1 MSLKSFIQ
9 HPEVRERLKVLRP
22 KLSRQI
28 GAPIQA
34 HPRTKHWTLVG
45 TAFDYLLRFELQRRV
60 PEVVQRAWVAEKALT
75 LVVSDDLLEGRGKS
89 LDESIAKT
97 GQDRE
102 EIACGIERILGS
114 AKRTLSRYLEMQQP
128 ARSDQIQ
135 LAEHAIGLAK
145 LDLVCRAGLVDYI
158 FDDPDPEDA
167 EDLADLLAI
176 VPYDQFVNGQQ
187 LYFNPTFGESSRL
200 VGGADADLIIG
211 DLLVDLKTTKKSGM
225 DPGSLDQI
233 LGYFLLARNQRAID
247 PSFPEINHLG
257 LYFCRQG
264 KLWTLSASD
273 WTTQPGF
280 QETEKWFFSKATELK
295 IGFHVTIAPKDDN
308 H

>member
-1 MSLKSFIQ
+1 MSLKVFIQ

-60 PEVVQRAWVAEKALT
+60 PAVVQRSWVAENALT
-75 LVVSDDLLEGRGKS
+75 WGVGGDPLDGRRKS
-89 LDESIAKT
+89 LDESIAKSE
-97 GQDRE
+97 QDRE
-102 EIACGIERILGS
+102 EIACGIERILGA

-128 ARSDQIQ
+128 TRSDQVQ

-145 LDLVCRAGLVDYI
+145 LDLVHRAGLVDYI
-158 FDDPDPEDA
+158 FDDPDPGDT
-167 EDLADLLAI
+167 EDLVNLLAI

-187 LYFNPTFGESSRL
+187 LYLNPTFGESSGL

-211 DLLVDLKTTKKSGM
+211 DLLVDLKTTKKKAM
-225 DPGSLDQI
+225 DPSSLDQI
-233 LGYFLLARNQRAID
+233 VGYYLLARNQRSID

-264 KLWTLSASD
+264 KLWTLPASD

-280 QETEKWFFSKATELK
+280 EETEKWFFSKARELK
-295 IGFHVTIAPKDDN
+295 STVT
-308 H
+308 